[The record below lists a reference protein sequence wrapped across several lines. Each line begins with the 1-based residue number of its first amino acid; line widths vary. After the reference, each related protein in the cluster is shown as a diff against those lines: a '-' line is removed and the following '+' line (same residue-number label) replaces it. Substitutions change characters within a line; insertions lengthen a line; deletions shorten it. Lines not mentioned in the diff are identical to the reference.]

1 MRGGKPVQEQ
11 ETQLRRARVGAR
23 DARRDVEGKC
33 RGRRLEEKIKR
44 AKHCCC
50 VLRNEKEPK
59 GTVDNRV
66 QLLHPTPEPPLHGWA
81 NDQMYTQTYKEL
93 VQASR

>member
-33 RGRRLEEKIKR
+33 RGRRLEEKIRELNTAVVCSEMRRSPR
-44 AKHCCC
+44 A
-50 VLRNEKEPK
+50 L
-59 GTVDNRV
+59 
-66 QLLHPTPEPPLHGWA
+66 
-81 NDQMYTQTYKEL
+81 
-93 VQASR
+93 